1 MNSIIERL
9 IPYIK
14 SWLYAFAPGVTF
26 AYFAEKLFHLEFATE
41 YIIYDSIIL
50 FVIGKILNKT
60 GSILIDLII
69 PIFTESDTRNIEKSK
84 VPFSSIL
91 GIFIALILC
100 WTGDFCLSNL
110 SYQYRE
116 YFYLALVFLGFI
128 ASIVLLIK
136 KIEK

>member
-84 VPFSSIL
+84 VPFNSIF

-100 WTGDFCLSNL
+100 
-110 SYQYRE
+110 
-116 YFYLALVFLGFI
+116 
-128 ASIVLLIK
+128 
-136 KIEK
+136 